1 MADLNLFGE
10 MQDDPKH
17 GGRPGKFQSFKVLN
31 RYRQS
36 DDNVARCKN
45 CVNLIGI
52 GGHSKNYY
60 KCKLMGTSMSEASDI
75 RLNHVCEQFKR
86 ESK

>member
-10 MQDDPKH
+10 MQDDPPSYVHK
-17 GGRPGKFQSFKVLN
+17 GKYQIFRVTN
-31 RYRQS
+31 HYRLAES
-36 DDNVARCKN
+36 KSERCKN
-45 CVNLIGI
+45 CVNLIGVS
-52 GGHSKNYY
+52 GNTKNYY